1 MSFLD
6 KAKAKAAELA
16 GTVKDKV
23 DDFKEGRKVE
33 DLLQDLGRITYRRH
47 TERSEPGDAE
57 AIDQLVAELKKL
69 EAEGVVVLAPVEPE
83 PEPAVEPAAD
93 AEPTFAAPAGDG
105 TSMPMP
111 PPPPPAV

>member
-33 DLLQDLGRITYRRH
+33 DLLEDLGRITYRQH
-47 TERSEPGDAE
+47 TAGAEPGDGD
-57 AIDQLVAELKKL
+57 AIEVLVAALKQL
-69 EAEGVVVLAPVEPE
+69 ESEGASIVKKTEPE
-83 PEPAVEPAAD
+83 PET
-93 AEPTFAAPAGDG
+93 PTTPLAAPTGDG
-105 TSMPMP
+105 TPMP
-111 PPPPPAV
+111 PPPPPAP

>member
-33 DLLQDLGRITYRRH
+33 DLLADLGRITYRQR
-47 TERSEPGDAE
+47 TDATEPGDPA
-57 AIDQLVAELKKL
+57 AIDALVSELKQL
-69 EAEGVVVLAPVEPE
+69 EAEGAAIAKQEPND
-83 PEPAVEPAAD
+83 EPAATT
-93 AEPTFAAPAGDG
+93 PLSAPSGEV
-105 TSMPMP
+105 SSMP
-111 PPPPPAV
+111 PPVPPAPPTTPA

>member
-33 DLLQDLGRITYRRH
+33 ELLEDLGRITYRQR
-47 TERSEPGDAE
+47 TDGADPKDAE
-57 AIDQLVAELKKL
+57 AIEALITELKRHA
-69 EAEGVVVLAPVEPE
+69 AEGAVIVKPTEPE
-83 PEPAVEPAAD
+83 PVVEATVD
-93 AEPTFAAPAGDG
+93 ATVDASLAPPTGDG
-105 TSMPMP
+105 TPMP
-111 PPPPPAV
+111 PPPPSAP